1 MGFRQA
7 DSEKRG
13 GWAKI
18 WEVTSD
24 KGNYATARV
33 TTWKA
38 LKDEEGNATGEFS
51 NDFSDGYVRFVGS
64 AYKKLKGLDILPKG
78 GITIQITSCDVT
90 TYYNPETKTTKVNY
104 VIFAFNVPDSSN
116 GAHKTTNKNTN
127 KSIKSKPKKEVPV
140 DDDDDDLPFN

>member
-7 DSEKRG
+7 DSEKRN

-18 WEVTSD
+18 WEITSD

-38 LKDEEGNATGEFS
+38 IKDEEGNPTGEFF
-51 NDFSDGYVRFVGS
+51 NDFSDGFVSFVGS
-64 AYKKLKGLDILPKG
+64 AYKKLKGLDIPPKG

-90 TYYNPETKTTKVNY
+90 TYYNPETKTSKASFA
-104 VIFAFNVPDSSN
+104 IFAFDVVDSNDGSY
-116 GAHKTTNKNTN
+116 KSKKNTTN